1 MNDEQDRAFMKNFA
15 TVVGILVAV
24 TVVLLVLA
32 NWLGGWIDDREAQ
45 RMELER
51 ERIAERIQP
60 VGRLRWAGEPLPERE
75 EPVVEEAP
83 EMPEEPPVADVEP
96 EPEPESEAVPEVA
109 EAWADEE
116 PYEGRP
122 PAEIYQSVCQACHL
136 IGVADAPK
144 LDDPD
149 AWRRVL
155 DARGLDGI
163 ISSVIQG
170 RGAMPARAG
179 RPGLTDAEIRQ
190 TVLWILDEAGG
201 EP

>member
-83 EMPEEPPVADVEP
+83 EMPEAVPDEPVADAEL
-96 EPEPESEAVPEVA
+96 EPEVA
-109 EAWADEE
+109 DEARADEA

-190 TVLWILDEAGG
+190 TVLWILDEAGV